1 MQGWSVAG
9 EGGMFTSLFTFTPRG
24 KGFIYSQE
32 NVFNRVLPPS
42 FHQEVADP
50 HHTS

>member
-1 MQGWSVAG
+1 
-9 EGGMFTSLFTFTPRG
+9 MFTSLFTFTPRG

-32 NVFNRVLPPS
+32 NVFNRVLVPS